1 VIGAIQSGYKNMSP
15 ASPES
20 ASAASSPAISSAPAQ
35 IAPFVSGRLIAEL
48 HEILDATVL
57 LMEADLGDIQ
67 LFDPVHRT
75 MNIVAQ
81 FGFPPEFI
89 EALGIVSIDAMTA
102 GARSLRDRRR
112 VVIRDVNI
120 ESGYEP
126 YRAVAALAGY
136 RAVQST
142 PLISRDGEFL
152 GALLTHL
159 RQPRDFSTRE
169 VRVLDLYS
177 KQAVDAIMRARVE
190 HDLATARQRLET
202 ALSASA
208 IGIFD
213 WDIVNG
219 RVYGDANFAR
229 MFGIV
234 LDRDGS
240 IADTT
245 FEPLIHPDDRVA
257 RSASVR
263 KTLET
268 GAPYEVEY
276 RIVSRGQTR
285 WVLSR
290 GKTERDTSNRAVR
303 FLGVLLDITSQR
315 NAEREQQSTSM
326 ELHRL
331 SRVHETILS
340 SMRDFVTVVD
350 REGRFLYANHHL
362 LSVWEKT
369 LDEIAGKTRLELGY
383 EEEHHERHMREIAQ
397 ILETRQPIRGEVA
410 YTAANGEYGV
420 YDYIF
425 APVLGPDGEVE
436 SIVST
441 SRNITQRKQAEEALQ
456 EADRQKNAFIAQLAH
471 ELRNPL
477 APIRN
482 ASHVFRISKSAE
494 PDVLWAGDVIDRQ
507 IDHLTRLI
515 DDLLDISRI
524 SRNKLELRRQR
535 ILLQDVVQGAIEI
548 SRPAIDQN
556 GHSLTVAISP
566 EPIYMLADMAR
577 LTQVLMNLLINAAK
591 YTKNGGKIELG
602 AGREGGNAIMRVKDN
617 GIGIDPAV
625 LPRVFEMF
633 FQVDASMERSQG
645 GLGIGLSLVRSV
657 VELHGGSVE
666 AHSDGSGKGSEFIVR
681 IPAVG
686 ASPSP
691 AMDAKK
697 SELGGRS
704 AVRRRVL
711 VVDDN
716 RDSAE
721 SLAIFL
727 QLGGHEVRTAFDGID
742 ALELAETFHPDVL
755 LLDLGLPKLNGYE
768 VCRRIREQE
777 WAKRILIIAQTG
789 WGQEDDKRRTREAG
803 FDEHLVKPVDPTH
816 VAKLVAEGRR
826 S

>member
-1 VIGAIQSGYKNMSP
+1 M
-15 ASPES
+15 
-20 ASAASSPAISSAPAQ
+20 SAALPEPVPPRSSAALSSAPAQ
-35 IAPFVSGRLIAEL
+35 IAPFVSDRLIAEL
-48 HEILDATVL
+48 HEILEATVL
-57 LMEADLGDIQ
+57 LMDGDLGNIQ
-67 LFDPVHRT
+67 LFEPVHRT
-75 MNIVAQ
+75 LHIVAQ
-81 FGFPPEFI
+81 LGFPPEI
-89 EALGIVSIDAMTA
+89 MAALGTVSIDAESA
-102 GARSLRDRRR
+102 GARSLRHRKRI
-112 VVIRDVNI
+112 VIRDVNV
-120 ESGYEP
+120 EPAYEP
-126 YRAVAALAGY
+126 FRAIAALAGF

-152 GALLTHL
+152 GTLQTHL
-159 RQPRDFSTRE
+159 HEPRDFSTRE

-190 HDLATARQRLET
+190 YDLAMARQRLET
-202 ALSASA
+202 ALSASE

-213 WDIVNG
+213 WDIVHG

-229 MFGIV
+229 LFGIV

-240 IADTT
+240 AAQST
-245 FEPLIHPDDRVA
+245 FEPLIHPDDRDA
-257 RSASVR
+257 RSARVR
-263 KTLET
+263 NTLET
-268 GAPYEVEY
+268 GALYEAEY
-276 RIVSRGQTR
+276 RILDHGKTR

-290 GKTERDTSNRAVR
+290 GKTERDASGRAFR
-303 FLGVLLDITSQR
+303 FFGVLLDITSQR
-315 NAEREQQSTSM
+315 HAEREQQSTSM

-340 SMRDFVTVVD
+340 NMRDFVTVVD

-369 LDEIAGKTRLELGY
+369 LDEVVGKTRLELGY

-397 ILETRQPIRGEVA
+397 LLETRQPVRGEVA

-441 SRNITQRKQAEEALQ
+441 SRDITVRKRAEEALR

-482 ASHVFRISKSAE
+482 ASHVFRMSKSAE

-556 GHSLTVAISP
+556 GHGLTVSISP

-591 YTKNGGKIELG
+591 YTPSGGKIELD
-602 AGREGGNAIMRVKDN
+602 ARREGNDAIMRVKDN
-617 GIGIDPAV
+617 GIGIEPAV

-657 VELHGGSVE
+657 VDLHGGSVE
-666 AHSDGSGKGSEFIVR
+666 ARSEGPGRGSEFIVR
-681 IPAVG
+681 IPALRG
-686 ASPSP
+686 SSSPVV
-691 AMDAKK
+691 DAKK
-697 SELGGRS
+697 IDSGGHTG
-704 AVRRRVL
+704 VRRRVL

-727 QLGGHEVRTAFDGID
+727 QLGGHEVRTAFDGIE
-742 ALELAETFHPDVL
+742 ALGLAESFHPDVA
-755 LLDLGLPKLNGYE
+755 LLDLGLPNLNGYE

-777 WAKRILIIAQTG
+777 WGKRMLIIAQTG

-803 FDEHLVKPVDPTH
+803 FDEHLVKPVDPAQ
-816 VAKLVAEGRR
+816 VARLVGEASGVRREG
-826 S
+826 

>member
-1 VIGAIQSGYKNMSP
+1 VIGVTPSGYKNMSP
-15 ASPES
+15 APPEP
-20 ASAASSPAISSAPAQ
+20 ASARSSLAISSAPAQ
-35 IAPFVSGRLIAEL
+35 IAPFVSERLIAEL
-48 HEILDATVL
+48 HEILEATVL
-57 LMEADLGDIQ
+57 LMDGDLGDIQ

-75 MNIVAQ
+75 LHIVAQ
-81 FGFPPEFI
+81 LGFPPQFF
-89 EALGIVSIDAMTA
+89 EALGTVSIDAETA
-102 GARSLRDRRR
+102 GARSLRHRKRI
-112 VVIRDVNI
+112 VIRDVNV
-120 ESGYEP
+120 EAGYEP
-126 YRAVAALAGY
+126 FRGIAALAGY

-142 PLISRDGEFL
+142 PLIARDGEFL
-152 GALLTHL
+152 GALQTHL
-159 RQPRDFSTRE
+159 REPRDFSTRE

-190 HDLATARQRLET
+190 YDLANARQRLET

-240 IADTT
+240 TGVAT

-257 RSASVR
+257 RSANVR

-268 GAPYEVEY
+268 GALYEAEY
-276 RIVSRGQTR
+276 RIVNRGQTR

-290 GKTERDTSNRAVR
+290 GKTERDASNRAVR

-315 NAEREQQSTSM
+315 HAEREQQSTSM

-331 SRVHETILS
+331 SRVHETVLS
-340 SMRDFVTVVD
+340 NMRDFVTVVD
-350 REGRFLYANHHL
+350 RAGRFLYANHHL
-362 LSVWEKT
+362 LSVWGKT
-369 LDEIAGKTRLELGY
+369 LDEVVGKTRLELGY
-383 EEEHHERHMREIAQ
+383 EPEHHELHMREIAQ
-397 ILETRQPIRGEVA
+397 VLETRQPVRGEVA
-410 YTAANGEYGV
+410 YTGTNGEYGV

-482 ASHVFRISKSAE
+482 ASHVFRMSKSAE
-494 PDVLWAGDVIDRQ
+494 PDLLWAGDVIDRQ

-535 ILLQDVVQGAIEI
+535 ILLQDIVQGAIEI

-556 GHSLTVAISP
+556 GHSLTMAISP

-591 YTKNGGKIELG
+591 YTKPGGRLELS

-645 GLGIGLSLVRSV
+645 GLGIGLSLVKSV

-666 AHSDGSGKGSEFIVR
+666 AHSDGPGSGSEFIVR
-681 IPAVG
+681 IPAVVAS
-686 ASPSP
+686 ASP
-691 AMDAKK
+691 AVDAKK
-697 SELGGRS
+697 SDSGGRT
-704 AVRRRVL
+704 AVPRRVL

-727 QLGGHEVRTAFDGID
+727 QLVGHEVRTAFDGID
-742 ALELAETFHPDVL
+742 ALELANTFDPDVL
-755 LLDLGLPKLNGYE
+755 LLDLGMPKLNGYE
-768 VCRRIREQE
+768 VCRHIREQN
-777 WAKRILIIAQTG
+777 WGKRMLIIAQTG
-789 WGQEDDKRRTREAG
+789 WGQEDDKRRTREGG
-803 FDEHLVKPVDPTH
+803 FDQHLVKPVDPTH

-826 S
+826 P

>member
-1 VIGAIQSGYKNMSP
+1 MSAALPEP
-15 ASPES
+15 AS
-20 ASAASSPAISSAPAQ
+20 ARTLSSARAP
-35 IAPFVSGRLIAEL
+35 IAPFVSDRLIGEL
-48 HEILDATVL
+48 HEILEATVL
-57 LMEADLGDIQ
+57 LMDGDLGDIQ
-67 LFDPVHRT
+67 LFDPVART
-75 MNIVAQ
+75 LHIVAQ
-81 FGFPPEFI
+81 LGFPPEFI
-89 EALGIVSIDAMTA
+89 EVLGTVSIDAETA
-102 GARSLRDRRR
+102 GARSLRHRKRI
-112 VVIRDVNI
+112 VIRDVNV
-120 ESGYEP
+120 EPGYEP
-126 YRAVAALAGY
+126 FRAVAALAGY

-159 RQPRDFSTRE
+159 REPRDFSTRE

-190 HDLATARQRLET
+190 HDLATARQRLQT
-202 ALSASA
+202 ALSASEV
-208 IGIFD
+208 GIFD
-213 WDIVNG
+213 WDIDNG

-240 IADTT
+240 TAQST

-257 RSASVR
+257 RSASVK

-268 GAPYEVEY
+268 GALYETEY
-276 RIVSRGQTR
+276 RIVNHGQTR

-290 GKTERDTSNRAVR
+290 GKAERDSSGRAVR

-315 NAEREQQSTSM
+315 HAEREQQSMTM

-340 SMRDFVTVVD
+340 NMRDFVTVVD

-362 LSVWEKT
+362 LSVWERT
-369 LDEIAGKTRLELGY
+369 LDEVVGKTRLELGY
-383 EEEHHERHMREIAQ
+383 EEEHHEQHMREIAQ
-397 ILETRQPIRGEVA
+397 ILATRQPVRGEVA
-410 YTAANGEYGV
+410 YTAANGQYGV

-425 APVLGPDGEVE
+425 APVMGPDGEVE

-441 SRNITQRKQAEEALQ
+441 SRNITERKRAEETLQ

-482 ASHVFRISKSAE
+482 ASHVFRMSKSAE

-535 ILLQDVVQGAIEI
+535 ILLHDVVQGAIEI

-556 GHSLTVAISP
+556 GHSLSVKLSP
-566 EPIYMLADMAR
+566 EPVYMLADMAR

-591 YTKNGGKIELG
+591 YTKHGGNIELS
-602 AGREGGNAIMRVKDN
+602 AAREGNEAVMRVKDN
-617 GIGIDPAV
+617 GIGIEPAM

-645 GLGIGLSLVRSV
+645 GLGIGLSLVKSV
-657 VELHGGSVE
+657 VDLHGGSVE
-666 AHSDGSGKGSEFIVR
+666 ARSDGPGSGSEFIVR
-681 IPAVG
+681 IPAIIAT
-686 ASPSP
+686 ASL
-691 AMDAKK
+691 AVDAKK
-697 SELGGRS
+697 TDSNARS
-704 AVRRRVL
+704 GVRRRVL

-727 QLGGHEVRTAFDGID
+727 ELGGHEVRTASDGIE
-742 ALELAETFHPDVL
+742 ALDLAENFRPDVL
-755 LLDLGLPKLNGYE
+755 LLDLGMPKLNGYE
-768 VCRRIREQE
+768 VCRRIRQQD
-777 WAKRILIIAQTG
+777 WGKRVLIIAQTG

-803 FDEHLVKPVDPTH
+803 FDEHLVKPVDPVQ
-816 VAKLVAEGRR
+816 VATLVAEGRKPQER
-826 S
+826 